1 LKNRYLALA
10 VGIFLIS
17 GCVPKKEVEI
27 FYALDKNK
35 TKENQI
41 VTYEEIESSNYIY
54 KFKPFD
60 RIAINV
66 YNYPTYNTPPEGVLI
81 DKRGYANL
89 PVIGKVK
96 VTGLTEDE
104 ASRKIQRLMRKDIV
118 DVYVVAENPAKQVYI
133 IGEVNNPGPYKML
146 KSQTDLL
153 KAIATAG
160 GFRDGANLNVIYI
173 LRKKGND
180 AKLTRISLTGDLAV
194 QNAYYQIIPGD
205 IIYVM
210 PNSAKKFNM
219 TTGETIKMINSS
231 LSPAGA
237 VRSVIR

>member
-1 LKNRYLALA
+1 MKNRYLTLV

-17 GCVPKKEVEI
+17 GCVPKNEVEI

-81 DKRGYANL
+81 DKRGYATL
-89 PVIGKVK
+89 PIIGRVK
-96 VTGLTEDE
+96 VAGLTEYQ
-104 ASRKIQRLMRKDIV
+104 ASKKIQRLMRKEIV
-118 DVYVVAENPAKQVYI
+118 DVYVVAENPAKQIYI
-133 IGEVNNPGPYKML
+133 MGEVNNPGPYKL
-146 KSQTDLL
+146 LRSQIALL

-160 GFRDGANLNVIYI
+160 GLMIM
-173 LRKKGND
+173 
-180 AKLTRISLTGDLAV
+180 
-194 QNAYYQIIPGD
+194 QI
-205 IIYVM
+205 
-210 PNSAKKFNM
+210 
-219 TTGETIKMINSS
+219 
-231 LSPAGA
+231 
-237 VRSVIR
+237 